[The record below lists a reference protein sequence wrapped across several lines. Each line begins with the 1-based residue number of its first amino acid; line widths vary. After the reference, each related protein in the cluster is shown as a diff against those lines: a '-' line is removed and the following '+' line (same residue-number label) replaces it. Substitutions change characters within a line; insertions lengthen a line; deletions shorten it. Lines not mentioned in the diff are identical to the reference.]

1 MDSSAT
7 ETETETET
15 FAGLPCWRRCR
26 AGQGALLVDAAS
38 YFACLHQA
46 ILNARSCIYIAGWD
60 LHSATRLVRDGEHPA
75 PTLRAVIAQAVAENP
90 ELRVYILLWD
100 WAILYAGERELLPR
114 INLDWRLPANVH
126 MELDSAVPIGASQ
139 HQKLVV
145 IDDALAF
152 CGGLDVTVRRWDR
165 RSHEPDDPDRV
176 DHEGEP
182 FGPYHDIQ
190 FAVTGEAAAVLGDEV
205 RRRWHAATAAH
216 LAPCAKAEA
225 PPAID
230 LRSHAAVLFED
241 VPIGVVRTIPRTE
254 RQAAVGEVRDS
265 LLAMIGGAREY
276 IYIENQFVCA
286 DVIAEA
292 LIERLRARPELQV
305 LIVTPRIHEGWL
317 EARSMGAGRARFV
330 AKLEDAGVLDRVE
343 LRYPV
348 YRRGDEETPIFVHA
362 KLMIV
367 DDQLLRVGSANLNN
381 RSMGFDSECDLILF
395 GDDEAT
401 RDGIR
406 SALHD
411 LLAEHLGCTREQVAE
426 AIAMHGLPGA
436 AAHLNAGTRGLA
448 PLPPADRSA
457 LTEELYIS
465 LADPERPVSLR
476 DFLPLFRHD
485 DGGAGE
491 AARGER
497 RRSLLPLALVA
508 LALAALALIW
518 RITPLSELARPEAL
532 GGVLAS
538 IEDAPWTPLLVLS
551 LYVVGGLVML
561 PVTGLILATGLAF
574 DVVTALVYALL
585 GSMASAVA
593 GYLAGRYFD
602 MSFITRRSGAR
613 LHSVADSVR
622 RRGLLAVAAV
632 RLVPVAPFTVVNV
645 IAGAAR
651 IPPRDYLLGTLL
663 GMAPGI
669 ALITA
674 FGDSLGEMIGDL
686 SWAHA
691 LQVAMLALAWVGLVF
706 ATRRILRIKADQ
718 GNS

>member
-1 MDSSAT
+1 MDSNAT
-7 ETETETET
+7 ETDI
-15 FAGLPCWRRCR
+15 FGALPCWRRCR

-38 YFACLHQA
+38 YFACLHEA

-75 PTLRAVIAQAVAENP
+75 PTLRALIARAVAENP
-90 ELRVYILLWD
+90 KLRVYILLWD

-114 INLDWRLPANVH
+114 INLDWRLPANVR

-165 RSHEPDDPDRV
+165 RNHDPDDPDRV

-190 FAVTGEAAAVLGDEV
+190 LAVTGAAAAALGDEV
-205 RRRWHAATAAH
+205 RRRWYAAIAER
-216 LAPCAKAEA
+216 LAPCAEVEA
-225 PPAID
+225 PPTID
-230 LRSHAAVLFED
+230 LRRHAAVVFKD
-241 VPIGVVRTIPRTE
+241 VSVGIARTIPGTE
-254 RQAAVGEVRDS
+254 QQAAIAEVRDS
-265 LLAMIGGAREY
+265 LLAMIAGAREY

-317 EARSMGAGRARFV
+317 EARSMGAGRTRFV
-330 AKLEDAGVLDRVE
+330 AKLEGAGVLDRVE

-348 YRRGDEETPIFVHA
+348 YRRGDDEIPIFVHA

-367 DDQLLRVGSANLNN
+367 DDLLLRVGSANLNN

-395 GDDEAT
+395 GDDETSRGA
-401 RDGIR
+401 IR
-406 SALHD
+406 AALHD
-411 LLAEHLGCTREQVAE
+411 LLAEHLGSSREQVAE
-426 AIAMHGLPGA
+426 AIAAHGLLDA
-436 AAHLNAGTRGLA
+436 MTQLNAGTRGLA
-448 PLPPADRSA
+448 PLPPPDRS
-457 LTEELYIS
+457 TVSDELYIS
-465 LADPERPVSLR
+465 LADPEHPVSLR

-485 DGGAGE
+485 DG
-491 AARGER
+491 AASEVVQSQG
-497 RRSLLPLALVA
+497 RRSLLPVALVA
-508 LALAALALIW
+508 LVFAALALVW
-518 RITPLSELARPEAL
+518 RVTPLSELVSPDAL
-532 GGVLAS
+532 GGVLAA

-585 GSMASAVA
+585 GSMSSAVA

-613 LHSVADSVR
+613 LHTVVDSVR

-651 IPPRDYLLGTLL
+651 IRPRDYLLGTLL

-669 ALITA
+669 ALLTA
-674 FGDSLGEMIGDL
+674 FGDSLGEMVSDL
-686 SWAHA
+686 SWEHA
-691 LQVAMLALAWVGLVF
+691 LQVLGLALIWVGLVF
-706 ATRRILRIKADQ
+706 VTRRVLRIKADQ
-718 GNS
+718 GNP